1 MELEVRPEV
10 LKVVIVWQFYN
21 RNIVEMRKKK
31 LLEKIC
37 QMRNHVKR
45 KRGATTP
52 VKIY

>member
-31 LLEKIC
+31 TAGENLSNEES
-37 QMRNHVKR
+37 R
-45 KRGATTP
+45 
-52 VKIY
+52 